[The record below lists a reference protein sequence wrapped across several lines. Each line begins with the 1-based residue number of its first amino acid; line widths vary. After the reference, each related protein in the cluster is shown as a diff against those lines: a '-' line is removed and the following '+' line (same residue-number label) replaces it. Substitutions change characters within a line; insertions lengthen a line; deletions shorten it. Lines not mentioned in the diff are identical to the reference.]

1 VVAQQKEPI
10 ISDHPANYE
19 VHGNV
24 VEHLTPPRFRTIVT
38 IHDGQSAGIRRI
50 EWIGSHRHITATH
63 AQFLA
68 ATAMLAWSL
77 KHLS

>member
-1 VVAQQKEPI
+1 MPE
-10 ISDHPANYE
+10 HPASYE

-24 VEHLTPPRFRTIVT
+24 VEHLTAPRFRTVIT
-38 IHDGQSAGIRRI
+38 IHDGQTAAIRRI
-50 EWIGSHRHITATH
+50 EWIDSRRHITPVH

-77 KHLS
+77 KHPM

>member
-1 VVAQQKEPI
+1 MPDE
-10 ISDHPANYE
+10 SSNYA

-24 VEHLTPPRFRTIVT
+24 VEHLTPPRFRTIIT
-38 IHDGQSAGIRRI
+38 IHDGQTASIHRI
-50 EWIGSHRHITATH
+50 EWIDSHRHITPVH

-77 KHLS
+77 KHPVTG